1 MITFRNATLN
11 DLEAI
16 TVVENVCFPPNE
28 AATAESFT
36 KRLQVYPEHFW
47 LLESD
52 GELVGFVNG
61 MVTNQETIS
70 DELFG
75 DAHLHD
81 KNGKWQSIFGIAVS
95 PQYRNQGYA
104 AQLMNHL
111 IAQSKKENRN
121 GIILTCKSHLIP
133 YYERFGFVDK
143 GVSAS
148 VHGGE
153 VWHDMTLAF

>member
-1 MITFRNATLN
+1 MLTLRNATLN
-11 DLEAI
+11 DLKAI
-16 TVVENVCFPPNE
+16 TALENVCFPPNE
-28 AATAESFT
+28 AASVESFA
-36 KRLQVYPEHFW
+36 KRLQVYPDHFW

-52 GELVGFVNG
+52 GELIGFVNG

-75 DAHLHD
+75 DAALHD
-81 KNGKWQSIFGIAVS
+81 KEGKWETIFGIAVS
-95 PQYRNQGYA
+95 PTHRNQGYA

-111 IAQSKKENRN
+111 IDKAKSEKRSRV
-121 GIILTCKSHLIP
+121 ILTCKSHLIS
-133 YYERFGFVDK
+133 YYQRFGFADM